1 MVDKYKISA
10 FRKTDMVTDQVVK
23 VPALRHLINFYHT
36 LEKITYQYKQSIPNK
51 TTQHSGVAEKNGRFS
66 LFGTQ
71 ETQRKTRFVDGIK
84 NDPYFVTKISPLE
97 CALHKFRYLYQN
109 LNTIIHNHFMIL
121 DIGS

>member
-36 LEKITYQYKQSIPNK
+36 LEKITYQYKQNR
-51 TTQHSGVAEKNGRFS
+51 TTFRSRRKNGRFS

-84 NDPYFVTKISPLE
+84 NDPYFVTKISPLD

>member
-51 TTQHSGVAEKNGRFS
+51 TIQHSGVAEKMAVSSHYLVPKKPKEKHVLSTGS
-66 LFGTQ
+66 KMTHILL
-71 ETQRKTRFVDGIK
+71 QRYHLWTVLYTYLDTCIK
-84 NDPYFVTKISPLE
+84 I
-97 CALHKFRYLYQN
+97 
-109 LNTIIHNHFMIL
+109 
-121 DIGS
+121 